1 MAIWDIKE
9 RNNLARANQASRG
22 DRGAFGGGNTP
33 STSDIIDFIQIS
45 TAGNAADFGNL
56 SSADRKHLSAVASST
71 RGLYFGG
78 GSNNNIENTIDYITI
93 ASTGNGT
100 DFGDLSAVRQDVAGT
115 SNGVRGIVAGGETPT
130 RVNIIEFIT
139 IASTGD
145 VTDFGDF
152 TELKDDCTGFSDSH
166 GGLQG

>member
-56 SSADRKHLSAVASST
+56 SSADRTNGSTVASST

-93 ASTGNGT
+93 ASTGNVA
-100 DFGDLSAVRQDVAGT
+100 DFGNLGAARNVGASVT
-115 SNGVRGIVAGGETPT
+115 SPTRGIRMGG
-130 RVNIIEFIT
+130 I
-139 IASTGD
+139 
-145 VTDFGDF
+145 
-152 TELKDDCTGFSDSH
+152 
-166 GGLQG
+166 Q